1 MSSNTENEKTNPLP
15 LNEKRENIF
24 FDTRRLVIID
34 SNNILNEKNNEKE
47 LTETIMITKAK
58 QNYISFASSL
68 FDLLTKQQGQE
79 KEDLD
84 YDKAPDELT
93 LPEAIITL
101 PRSLPIP
108 VAKPLTKWEKYKQ
121 EKGIVQR
128 KRSRMVYSEEVGDWV
143 PRWGRGSVK
152 KIQNEMNWA
161 MEEKEP
167 GVNPFEQKSNEKQ
180 LAKAKQLKRQMKNE
194 EYARKVMNNKKGG
207 DNPGNNDNI
216 KINDKNKNQDIPN
229 QKLSKKQRKAIK
241 AQKEIQRLNEDK
253 KNLNKR
259 LEQVQKS
266 TRSMG
271 NFDIKLKNEKEIN
284 LLKKKR
290 VNKDIIY
297 DKNKEKS
304 RDKRI
309 LDNILKNTK

>member
-1 MSSNTENEKTNPLP
+1 MSVTQTSNSLP
-15 LNEKRENIF
+15 LEEKRENIF

-34 SNNILNEKNNEKE
+34 SNNILNQKNNEKE
-47 LTETIMITKAK
+47 LTETIMINKAK

-68 FDLLTKQQGQE
+68 FNLLEKQHGKE
-79 KEDLD
+79 NEDLD

-121 EKGIVQR
+121 EKGITQR

-152 KIQNEMNWA
+152 KIQDSMNWA

-180 LAKAKQLKRQMKNE
+180 LAKAKQLKRQIKNE
-194 EYARKVMNNKKGG
+194 EYAKKVLNSKKE
-207 DNPGNNDNI
+207 GNNSGNSN
-216 KINDKNKNQDIPN
+216 INDFRNDNKSEPK
-229 QKLSKKQRKAIK
+229 QKLSKKQRKALK
-241 AQKEIQRLNEDK
+241 AQKEIQKLNDDK
-253 KNLNKR
+253 KNLSKR

-271 NFDIKLKNEKEIN
+271 NFDKKLKNEKEVN

-290 VNKDIIY
+290 VSKEVLS

-309 LDNILKNTK
+309 LDNILKNAK

>member
-1 MSSNTENEKTNPLP
+1 MSEQNITNPLP
-15 LNEKRENIF
+15 IPEKRENIF

-34 SNNILNEKNNEKE
+34 SNNILNSKNDEKE
-47 LTETIMITKAK
+47 LTETIMINKAK
-58 QNYISFASSL
+58 QNYIDFASSL
-68 FDLLTKQQGQE
+68 FDILNKQQGE
-79 KEDLD
+79 DKEDLD

-108 VAKPLTKWEKYKQ
+108 IEKPLTKWEKYKK
-121 EKGIVQR
+121 EKGITQR
-128 KRSRMVYSEEVGDWV
+128 KRSRMVFSEEVGDWV
-143 PRWGRGSVK
+143 PRWGKGSVK
-152 KIQNEMNWA
+152 HIQDSMNWI

-180 LAKAKQLKRQMKNE
+180 LAKAKQMKRRLKNE
-194 EYARKVMNNKKGG
+194 EFAKNYLEQKKGK
-207 DNPGNNDNI
+207 NSSNNNEDNI
-216 KINDKNKNQDIPN
+216 QPKQHI
-229 QKLSKKQRKAIK
+229 SKKMRKAFK
-241 AQKEIQRLNEDK
+241 AKKEIERLNEDK
-253 KNLNKR
+253 KNLGKR

-271 NFDIKLKNEKEIN
+271 NFDKKLKNEKEIN

-290 VNKDIIY
+290 VGKDILT

-309 LDNILKNTK
+309 LDNILNTKK

>member
-1 MSSNTENEKTNPLP
+1 MSEQNITNPLP
-15 LNEKRENIF
+15 IPEKRENIF

-34 SNNILNEKNNEKE
+34 SNNILNSKNNEKE
-47 LTETIMITKAK
+47 LTETIMINKAK
-58 QNYISFASSL
+58 QNYIDFASSL
-68 FDLLTKQQGQE
+68 FDILNKQQGE
-79 KEDLD
+79 DKEDLD

-108 VAKPLTKWEKYKQ
+108 IEKPLTKWEKYKK
-121 EKGIVQR
+121 EKGITQR
-128 KRSRMVYSEEVGDWV
+128 KRSRMVFSEEVGDWV
-143 PRWGRGSVK
+143 PRWGKGSVK
-152 KIQNEMNWA
+152 HIQDSMNWV

-180 LAKAKQLKRQMKNE
+180 LAKAKQMKRQLKNE
-194 EYARKVMNNKKGG
+194 EFAKNYLEQKKGK
-207 DNPGNNDNI
+207 NSSNNNEDNI
-216 KINDKNKNQDIPN
+216 QPKQHI
-229 QKLSKKQRKAIK
+229 SKKMRKAFK
-241 AQKEIQRLNEDK
+241 AKKEIERLNEDK
-253 KNLNKR
+253 KNLGKR

-271 NFDIKLKNEKEIN
+271 NFDKKLKNEKEIN

-290 VNKDIIY
+290 VGKDILT

-309 LDNILKNTK
+309 LDNILKKVK

>member
-1 MSSNTENEKTNPLP
+1 MSTPTSNVEN
-15 LNEKRENIF
+15 RENIF
-24 FDTRRLVIID
+24 YDIRRLVIVD
-34 SNNILNEKNNEKE
+34 SNNILNQKNNEKE
-47 LTETIMITKAK
+47 LTETIMMNKAK

-68 FDLLTKQQGQE
+68 FDILSKQQGQE

-152 KIQNEMNWA
+152 KIQDSMNWA

-194 EYARKVMNNKKGG
+194 EYAKKVLNSKKEGNNNK
-207 DNPGNNDNI
+207 NSNNNI
-216 KINDKNKNQDIPN
+216 NNSKSEPK
-229 QKLSKKQRKAIK
+229 QKLSKKQRKALK
-241 AQKEIQRLNEDK
+241 AQKEIQKLNDDK
-253 KNLNKR
+253 KNLSKR

-271 NFDIKLKNEKEIN
+271 NFDKKLKNEKEIN

-290 VNKDIIY
+290 VSKDILS
-297 DKNKEKS
+297 DKKKEKS

-309 LDNILKNTK
+309 LDNILKKIK

>member
-1 MSSNTENEKTNPLP
+1 MSETKMQTSQQNQ
-15 LNEKRENIF
+15 EKRENIF

-34 SNNILNEKNNEKE
+34 SNNILNSKNNEKE
-47 LTETIMITKAK
+47 LTETIMLNKAK
-58 QNYISFASSL
+58 QNYIDFASSL
-68 FDLLTKQQGQE
+68 FDILNKQQGEE

-93 LPEAIITL
+93 LPENIITL

-108 VAKPLTKWEKYKQ
+108 IPKPPTKWEKYKM
-121 EKGIVQR
+121 EKGITQR

-143 PRWGRGSVK
+143 PRWGKGSIK
-152 KIQNEMNWA
+152 HIQDSMNWV
-161 MEEKEP
+161 MEDKEE

-180 LAKAKQLKRQMKNE
+180 LAKAKQMKRQIKNE
-194 EYARKVMNNKKGG
+194 EFAKKYLAEKKGNSNQINNNG
-207 DNPGNNDNI
+207 NDNNSVPKQHI
-216 KINDKNKNQDIPN
+216 
-229 QKLSKKQRKAIK
+229 SKKMRKAFK

-253 KNLNKR
+253 KNLGKR

-271 NFDIKLKNEKEIN
+271 NFDKKLKNEKEIN
-284 LLKKKR
+284 FLKKKR
-290 VNKDIIY
+290 VNKDILH

>member
-1 MSSNTENEKTNPLP
+1 MSTPTSNVEN
-15 LNEKRENIF
+15 RENIF
-24 FDTRRLVIID
+24 YDTRRLVIVD
-34 SNNILNEKNNEKE
+34 SNNILNQKNNEKE
-47 LTETIMITKAK
+47 LTETIMMNKAK

-68 FDLLTKQQGQE
+68 FDILSNQQGQE

-101 PRSLPIP
+101 PRSMPIP

-152 KIQNEMNWA
+152 KIQDSMNWA

-194 EYARKVMNNKKGG
+194 EYAKKVLNSKKE
-207 DNPGNNDNI
+207 GNNNNSSNNNI
-216 KINDKNKNQDIPN
+216 NNSKSEPK
-229 QKLSKKQRKAIK
+229 QKLSKKQRKALK
-241 AQKEIQRLNEDK
+241 AQKEIQKLNDDK
-253 KNLNKR
+253 KNLSKR

-271 NFDIKLKNEKEIN
+271 NFDKKLKNEKEIN

-290 VNKDIIY
+290 VSKEVLS
-297 DKNKEKS
+297 DKKKEKS

-309 LDNILKNTK
+309 LDNILKNVK

>member
-1 MSSNTENEKTNPLP
+1 MSTPISNVEN
-15 LNEKRENIF
+15 RENIF
-24 FDTRRLVIID
+24 YDTRRLVIVD
-34 SNNILNEKNNEKE
+34 SNNILNQKNNEKE
-47 LTETIMITKAK
+47 LTETIMMNKAK
-58 QNYISFASSL
+58 QNYVSFASSL
-68 FDLLTKQQGQE
+68 FDILSKQQGQE

-84 YDKAPDELT
+84 YDKAPDELA

-101 PRSLPIP
+101 PRSKPIP

-152 KIQNEMNWA
+152 KIQDSMNWV

-194 EYARKVMNNKKGG
+194 EYAKKVLNSKKE
-207 DNPGNNDNI
+207 GNNNNSSNNNI
-216 KINDKNKNQDIPN
+216 NNSKSEPK
-229 QKLSKKQRKAIK
+229 QKLSKKQRKALK
-241 AQKEIQRLNEDK
+241 AQKEIQKLNDDK
-253 KNLNKR
+253 KNLSKR

-271 NFDIKLKNEKEIN
+271 NFDKKLKNEKEIN

-290 VNKDIIY
+290 VSKDILY
-297 DKNKEKS
+297 DKKKEKS

-309 LDNILKNTK
+309 LDNILKNAK

>member
-1 MSSNTENEKTNPLP
+1 MSENQTSNSLP
-15 LNEKRENIF
+15 AEEKRENIF

-34 SNNILNEKNNEKE
+34 SNNILNQKNNEKE
-47 LTETIMITKAK
+47 LTETIMINKAK

-68 FDLLTKQQGQE
+68 FNLLEKQHGKE
-79 KEDLD
+79 NEDLD
-84 YDKAPDELT
+84 YDKARDELT

-121 EKGIVQR
+121 EKGITQR

-152 KIQNEMNWA
+152 KIQDSMNWA

-167 GVNPFEQKSNEKQ
+167 GVNPFEQKSNERQ
-180 LAKAKQLKRQMKNE
+180 LAKAKQMKRQIKNE
-194 EYARKVMNNKKGG
+194 EYAKNLLNSKKEGNNASNNKINNNMS
-207 DNPGNNDNI
+207 DNKSEP
-216 KINDKNKNQDIPN
+216 K
-229 QKLSKKQRKAIK
+229 QKLSKKQRKFLK
-241 AQKEIQRLNEDK
+241 AQKEIQKLNDDK
-253 KNLNKR
+253 KNLSKR

-271 NFDIKLKNEKEIN
+271 NFDKKLKNEKEIN

-290 VNKDIIY
+290 VSKEVLT

-309 LDNILKNTK
+309 LDNILKNAK

>member
-1 MSSNTENEKTNPLP
+1 MSDIKISEPTPIQ
-15 LNEKRENIF
+15 EKRENIF

-34 SNNILNEKNNEKE
+34 SNNILNSKNNEKE
-47 LTETIMITKAK
+47 LTETIMINKAK
-58 QNYISFASSL
+58 QNYIDFASTL
-68 FDLLTKQQGQE
+68 FDILNKQQGEE

-93 LPEAIITL
+93 LPENIITL
-101 PRSLPIP
+101 PRSLPVPIP
-108 VAKPLTKWEKYKQ
+108 KPPTKWEKYKM
-121 EKGIVQR
+121 EKGITQR

-143 PRWGRGSVK
+143 PRWGKGSVK
-152 KIQNEMNWA
+152 HIQDSMNWL

-180 LAKAKQLKRQMKNE
+180 IAKAKQMKRQIKNE
-194 EYARKVMNNKKGG
+194 EFAKNYLAKKKGNLNQMNN
-207 DNPGNNDNI
+207 
-216 KINDKNKNQDIPN
+216 NKNEEASEPKQHI
-229 QKLSKKQRKAIK
+229 SKKMRKAFK

-253 KNLNKR
+253 KNLGKR

-271 NFDIKLKNEKEIN
+271 NFDKKLKNEKEIN

-290 VNKDIIY
+290 VGKDILN
-297 DKNKEKS
+297 DKSKEKS
-304 RDKRI
+304 RNQRI
-309 LDNILKNTK
+309 LDNILKTKK

>member
-1 MSSNTENEKTNPLP
+1 MSEKKIQTPQQTQ
-15 LNEKRENIF
+15 EKRENIF

-34 SNNILNEKNNEKE
+34 SNNILNSKNNEKE
-47 LTETIMITKAK
+47 LTETIMINKAK
-58 QNYISFASSL
+58 QNYIDFASSL
-68 FDLLTKQQGQE
+68 FDILNKQQGEE

-93 LPEAIITL
+93 LPENIITL

-108 VAKPLTKWEKYKQ
+108 IPKPPTKWEKYKM
-121 EKGIVQR
+121 EKGITQR

-143 PRWGRGSVK
+143 PRWGKGSIK
-152 KIQNEMNWA
+152 HIQDSMNWV
-161 MEEKEP
+161 MEDKEE

-180 LAKAKQLKRQMKNE
+180 LAKAKQMKRQIKNE
-194 EYARKVMNNKKGG
+194 EFAKKYLAEKKGNSNQINNNG
-207 DNPGNNDNI
+207 NDNNSVPKQHI
-216 KINDKNKNQDIPN
+216 
-229 QKLSKKQRKAIK
+229 SKKMRKAFK

-253 KNLNKR
+253 KNLGKR

-271 NFDIKLKNEKEIN
+271 NFDKKLKNEKEIN

-290 VNKDIIY
+290 VSKDILI
-297 DKNKEKS
+297 DKSKEKS
-304 RDKRI
+304 RDQRI
-309 LDNILKNTK
+309 LDNILKNKK

>member
-1 MSSNTENEKTNPLP
+1 MSDTKISNPTPIQ
-15 LNEKRENIF
+15 EKRENIF

-34 SNNILNEKNNEKE
+34 SNNILNSKNNEKE
-47 LTETIMITKAK
+47 LTETIMINKAK
-58 QNYISFASSL
+58 QNYIDFASSL
-68 FDLLTKQQGQE
+68 FDILNKQQGEE

-93 LPEAIITL
+93 LPENIITL
-101 PRSLPIP
+101 PRSLPVPIP
-108 VAKPLTKWEKYKQ
+108 KPPTKWEKYKM
-121 EKGIVQR
+121 EKGITQR

-143 PRWGRGSVK
+143 PRWGKGSVK
-152 KIQNEMNWA
+152 HIQDSMNWL

-167 GVNPFEQKSNEKQ
+167 GINPFEQKSNEKQ
-180 LAKAKQLKRQMKNE
+180 IAKAKQMKRQIKNE
-194 EYARKVMNNKKGG
+194 EFAKNYLAKKKGNSNQINNNKNEENGEPKQH
-207 DNPGNNDNI
+207 I
-216 KINDKNKNQDIPN
+216 
-229 QKLSKKQRKAIK
+229 SKKMRKAFK

-253 KNLNKR
+253 KNLGKR

-271 NFDIKLKNEKEIN
+271 NFDKKLKNEKEIN

-290 VNKDIIY
+290 VAKDILN

-304 RDKRI
+304 RDQRI
-309 LDNILKNTK
+309 LDNILKNKK

>member
-1 MSSNTENEKTNPLP
+1 MSETKKTNPIP
-15 LNEKRENIF
+15 PQEKRENIF
-24 FDTRRLVIID
+24 FDTRRLVIVD
-34 SNNILNEKNNEKE
+34 SNNLLNSKNNETE
-47 LTETIMITKAK
+47 LTETIMMNKAK
-58 QNYISFASSL
+58 QNYIDFASSL
-68 FDLLTKQQGQE
+68 FDILNKQQGEE

-93 LPEAIITL
+93 LPESIITV

-108 VAKPLTKWEKYKQ
+108 IQKPMTKWEKYKM
-121 EKGIVQR
+121 EKGITQR
-128 KRSRMVYSEEVGDWV
+128 KRGRMVYSEEVGDWV
-143 PRWGRGSVK
+143 PRWGKGSVK
-152 KIQNEMNWA
+152 HIQDSMNWV

-180 LAKAKQLKRQMKNE
+180 IAKAKQMKKQIKNE
-194 EYARKVMNNKKGG
+194 EFAKKYLAQKKGIS
-207 DNPGNNDNI
+207 NNNEKNEGNN
-216 KINDKNKNQDIPN
+216 INKQHI
-229 QKLSKKQRKAIK
+229 SKKMRKAFK
-241 AQKEIQRLNEDK
+241 AQKEIERLNEDK
-253 KNLNKR
+253 KNLGKR

-271 NFDIKLKNEKEIN
+271 NFDKKLKNEKEVN

-290 VNKDIIY
+290 VRKDILT
-297 DKNKEKS
+297 DKSKEKS

>member
-1 MSSNTENEKTNPLP
+1 MSVTQTSNSQPLE
-15 LNEKRENIF
+15 EKRENIF

-34 SNNILNEKNNEKE
+34 SNNILNQKNNEKE
-47 LTETIMITKAK
+47 LTETIMINKAK

-68 FDLLTKQQGQE
+68 FNLLEKQHGKE
-79 KEDLD
+79 NEDLD

-121 EKGIVQR
+121 EKGITQR

-152 KIQNEMNWA
+152 KIQDSMNWA

-180 LAKAKQLKRQMKNE
+180 LAKAKQLKRQIKNE
-194 EYARKVMNNKKGG
+194 EYAKKVLNSKKE
-207 DNPGNNDNI
+207 GNNSGTSN
-216 KINDKNKNQDIPN
+216 INDFRNDNKSEPK
-229 QKLSKKQRKAIK
+229 QKLSKKQRKALK
-241 AQKEIQRLNEDK
+241 AQKEIQKLNDDK
-253 KNLNKR
+253 KNLSKR

-271 NFDIKLKNEKEIN
+271 NFDKKLKNEKEVN

-290 VNKDIIY
+290 VSKEVLS

-309 LDNILKNTK
+309 LDNILKNAK

>member
-1 MSSNTENEKTNPLP
+1 MSTPTSNVEN
-15 LNEKRENIF
+15 RENIF
-24 FDTRRLVIID
+24 YDTRRLVIVD
-34 SNNILNEKNNEKE
+34 SNNILNQKNNEKE
-47 LTETIMITKAK
+47 LTETIMMNKAK

-68 FDLLTKQQGQE
+68 FDILSKQQGQE

-84 YDKAPDELT
+84 YDKAPDELA

-152 KIQNEMNWA
+152 KIQDSMNWA

-194 EYARKVMNNKKGG
+194 EYAKKVLNSKKE
-207 DNPGNNDNI
+207 GNNNNSSNNNI
-216 KINDKNKNQDIPN
+216 NNSKSEPK
-229 QKLSKKQRKAIK
+229 QKLSKKQRKALK
-241 AQKEIQRLNEDK
+241 AQKEIQKLNDDK
-253 KNLNKR
+253 KNLSKR

-271 NFDIKLKNEKEIN
+271 NFDKKLKNEKEIN

-290 VNKDIIY
+290 VSKDILS
-297 DKNKEKS
+297 DKKKEKS

-309 LDNILKNTK
+309 LDNILKNVK

>member
-1 MSSNTENEKTNPLP
+1 MSDIKISEPTPIQ
-15 LNEKRENIF
+15 EKRENIF

-34 SNNILNEKNNEKE
+34 SNNILNSKNNEKE
-47 LTETIMITKAK
+47 LTETIMINKAK
-58 QNYISFASSL
+58 QNYIDFASSL
-68 FDLLTKQQGQE
+68 FDILNKQQGEE

-93 LPEAIITL
+93 LPENIITL
-101 PRSLPIP
+101 PRSLPVPIP
-108 VAKPLTKWEKYKQ
+108 KPPTKWEKYKM
-121 EKGIVQR
+121 EKGITQR

-143 PRWGRGSVK
+143 PRWGKGSVK
-152 KIQNEMNWA
+152 HIQDSMNWL

-180 LAKAKQLKRQMKNE
+180 IAKAKQMKRQIKNE
-194 EYARKVMNNKKGG
+194 EFAKNYLAKKKG
-207 DNPGNNDNI
+207 NLNQMN
-216 KINDKNKNQDIPN
+216 NDKNEENSEPKQHI
-229 QKLSKKQRKAIK
+229 SKKMRKAFK

-253 KNLNKR
+253 KNLGKR

-271 NFDIKLKNEKEIN
+271 NFDKKLKNEKEIN

-290 VNKDIIY
+290 VAKDILN
-297 DKNKEKS
+297 DKSKEKS
-304 RDKRI
+304 RDQRI
-309 LDNILKNTK
+309 LDNILKNKK

>member
-1 MSSNTENEKTNPLP
+1 MSKTQTSNSLP
-15 LNEKRENIF
+15 LDEKRENIF
-24 FDTRRLVIID
+24 YDTRRLVIID
-34 SNNILNEKNNEKE
+34 SNNILNQKNNEKE
-47 LTETIMITKAK
+47 LTETIMINKAK

-68 FDLLTKQQGQE
+68 FDLLAKQQGKE

-84 YDKAPDELT
+84 YDKAPDEIN

-121 EKGIVQR
+121 EKGITQR
-128 KRSRMVYSEEVGDWV
+128 KRSRMVFSEEIGDWV
-143 PRWGRGSVK
+143 PRWGKGSVK
-152 KIQNEMNWA
+152 KIQDSLNWA

-167 GVNPFEQKSNEKQ
+167 GVNPFEQKANEKQ

-194 EYARKVMNNKKGG
+194 EYARKVLKSKKEENYNENNNSKSVPKE
-207 DNPGNNDNI
+207 
-216 KINDKNKNQDIPN
+216 
-229 QKLSKKQRKAIK
+229 KLSKKERKALK
-241 AQKEIQRLNEDK
+241 AQKEIKKLSEDK
-253 KNLNKR
+253 KNLSKR

-271 NFDIKLKNEKEIN
+271 NFDKKLKNEKEIN
-284 LLKKKR
+284 ILKKKR
-290 VNKDIIY
+290 VSKEILT
-297 DKNKEKS
+297 DKSKEKS

-309 LDNILKNTK
+309 LDHILKNTK

>member
-1 MSSNTENEKTNPLP
+1 MSTPTSNVEN
-15 LNEKRENIF
+15 RENIF
-24 FDTRRLVIID
+24 YDIRRLVIVD
-34 SNNILNEKNNEKE
+34 SNNILNQKNNEKE
-47 LTETIMITKAK
+47 LTETIMMNKAK

-68 FDLLTKQQGQE
+68 FDILSKQQGQE

-152 KIQNEMNWA
+152 KIQDSMNWA

-194 EYARKVMNNKKGG
+194 EYAKKVLNSKKEGNNNK
-207 DNPGNNDNI
+207 NSNNNI
-216 KINDKNKNQDIPN
+216 NNSKSEPK
-229 QKLSKKQRKAIK
+229 QKLSKKQRKALK
-241 AQKEIQRLNEDK
+241 AQKEIQKLNDDK
-253 KNLNKR
+253 KNLSKR

-271 NFDIKLKNEKEIN
+271 NFDKKLKNEKEIN

-290 VNKDIIY
+290 VSKDILS
-297 DKNKEKS
+297 DKKKEKS

-309 LDNILKNTK
+309 LDNILKNVK

>member
-1 MSSNTENEKTNPLP
+1 MSDTKISNPTPIQ
-15 LNEKRENIF
+15 EKRENIF

-34 SNNILNEKNNEKE
+34 SNNILNSKNNEKE
-47 LTETIMITKAK
+47 LTETIMINKAK
-58 QNYISFASSL
+58 QNYIDFASSL
-68 FDLLTKQQGQE
+68 FDILNKQQGEE

-93 LPEAIITL
+93 LPENIITL
-101 PRSLPIP
+101 PRSLPVPIP
-108 VAKPLTKWEKYKQ
+108 KPPTKWEKYKM
-121 EKGIVQR
+121 EKGITQR

-143 PRWGRGSVK
+143 PRWGKGSVK
-152 KIQNEMNWA
+152 HIQDSMNWL

-180 LAKAKQLKRQMKNE
+180 IDKAKQMKRQIKNE
-194 EYARKVMNNKKGG
+194 EFAKNYLAKKKGNSNQINNNKNEENGEPKQH
-207 DNPGNNDNI
+207 I
-216 KINDKNKNQDIPN
+216 
-229 QKLSKKQRKAIK
+229 SKKMRKAFK

-253 KNLNKR
+253 KNLGKR

-271 NFDIKLKNEKEIN
+271 NFDKKLKNEKEIN

-290 VNKDIIY
+290 VAKDILN
-297 DKNKEKS
+297 DKSKEKS
-304 RDKRI
+304 RDQRI

>member
-1 MSSNTENEKTNPLP
+1 MSDIKISDPTPIQ
-15 LNEKRENIF
+15 EKRENIF

-34 SNNILNEKNNEKE
+34 SNNILNSKNNEKE
-47 LTETIMITKAK
+47 LTETIMINKAK
-58 QNYISFASSL
+58 QNYIDFASSL
-68 FDLLTKQQGQE
+68 FDILNKQQGEE

-93 LPEAIITL
+93 LPENIITL
-101 PRSLPIP
+101 PRSLPVPIP
-108 VAKPLTKWEKYKQ
+108 KPPTKWEKYKM
-121 EKGIVQR
+121 EKGITQR

-143 PRWGRGSVK
+143 PRWGKGSVK
-152 KIQNEMNWA
+152 HIQDSMNWL

-180 LAKAKQLKRQMKNE
+180 IAKAKQMKRQIKNE
-194 EYARKVMNNKKGG
+194 EFAKNYLAKKKGNLNQMNN
-207 DNPGNNDNI
+207 
-216 KINDKNKNQDIPN
+216 NKNEENSEPKQHI
-229 QKLSKKQRKAIK
+229 SKKMRKAFK

-253 KNLNKR
+253 KNLGKR

-271 NFDIKLKNEKEIN
+271 NFDKKLKNEKEIN

-290 VNKDIIY
+290 VGKDILN
-297 DKNKEKS
+297 DKSKEKS

-309 LDNILKNTK
+309 LDNILKKVK

>member
-1 MSSNTENEKTNPLP
+1 MSEQNITNPLP
-15 LNEKRENIF
+15 IPEKRENIF

-34 SNNILNEKNNEKE
+34 SNNILNSKNDEKE
-47 LTETIMITKAK
+47 LTETIMINKAK
-58 QNYISFASSL
+58 QNYIDFASSL
-68 FDLLTKQQGQE
+68 FDILNKQQGE
-79 KEDLD
+79 DKEDLD

-108 VAKPLTKWEKYKQ
+108 IEKPLTKWEKYKK
-121 EKGIVQR
+121 EKGITQR
-128 KRSRMVYSEEVGDWV
+128 KRSRMVFSEEVGDWV
-143 PRWGRGSVK
+143 PRWGKGSVK
-152 KIQNEMNWA
+152 HIQDSMNWI

-180 LAKAKQLKRQMKNE
+180 LAKAKQMKRQLKNE
-194 EYARKVMNNKKGG
+194 EFAKNYLEQKKGK
-207 DNPGNNDNI
+207 NSSNNNEDNI
-216 KINDKNKNQDIPN
+216 QPKQHI
-229 QKLSKKQRKAIK
+229 SKKMRKAFK
-241 AQKEIQRLNEDK
+241 AKKEIERLNEDK
-253 KNLNKR
+253 KNLGKR

-271 NFDIKLKNEKEIN
+271 NFDKKLKNEKEIN

-290 VNKDIIY
+290 VGKDILT

-309 LDNILKNTK
+309 LDNILKKTK

>member
-1 MSSNTENEKTNPLP
+1 MSDIKISDPTPIQ
-15 LNEKRENIF
+15 EKRENIF

-34 SNNILNEKNNEKE
+34 SNNILNSKNNEKE
-47 LTETIMITKAK
+47 LTETIMINKAK
-58 QNYISFASSL
+58 QNYIDFASSL
-68 FDLLTKQQGQE
+68 FDILNKQQGEE

-93 LPEAIITL
+93 LPENIITL
-101 PRSLPIP
+101 PRSLPVPIP
-108 VAKPLTKWEKYKQ
+108 KPPTKWEKYKM
-121 EKGIVQR
+121 EKGITQR

-143 PRWGRGSVK
+143 PRWGKGSVK
-152 KIQNEMNWA
+152 HIQDSMNWL

-180 LAKAKQLKRQMKNE
+180 IAKAKQMKRQIKNE
-194 EYARKVMNNKKGG
+194 EFAKNYLAKKKGNSNQINNNKNEENGEPKQH
-207 DNPGNNDNI
+207 I
-216 KINDKNKNQDIPN
+216 
-229 QKLSKKQRKAIK
+229 SKKMRKAFK

-253 KNLNKR
+253 KNLGKR

-271 NFDIKLKNEKEIN
+271 NFDKKLKNEKEIN

-290 VNKDIIY
+290 VGKDILN
-297 DKNKEKS
+297 DKSKEKS
-304 RDKRI
+304 RNQRI
-309 LDNILKNTK
+309 LDNILKTKK

>member
-1 MSSNTENEKTNPLP
+1 MSETKKTNPIP
-15 LNEKRENIF
+15 PQEKRENIF
-24 FDTRRLVIID
+24 FDTRRLVIVD
-34 SNNILNEKNNEKE
+34 SNNLLNSKNNETE
-47 LTETIMITKAK
+47 LTETIMMNKAK
-58 QNYISFASSL
+58 QNYIDFASSL
-68 FDLLTKQQGQE
+68 FDILNKQQGEE

-93 LPEAIITL
+93 LPESIITL

-108 VAKPLTKWEKYKQ
+108 VQKPMTKWEKYKM
-121 EKGIVQR
+121 EKGITQR
-128 KRSRMVYSEEVGDWV
+128 KRGRMVYSEEVGDWV
-143 PRWGRGSVK
+143 PRWGKGSVK
-152 KIQNEMNWA
+152 HIQDSMNWV

-180 LAKAKQLKRQMKNE
+180 IAKAKQMKKQIKNE
-194 EYARKVMNNKKGG
+194 EFAKKYLAQKKGIS
-207 DNPGNNDNI
+207 NNNEKNEGNN
-216 KINDKNKNQDIPN
+216 INKQHI
-229 QKLSKKQRKAIK
+229 SKKMRKAFK
-241 AQKEIQRLNEDK
+241 AQKEIERLNEDK
-253 KNLNKR
+253 KNLGKR

-271 NFDIKLKNEKEIN
+271 NFDKKLKNEKEVN

-290 VNKDIIY
+290 VRKDILT
-297 DKNKEKS
+297 DKSKEKS